1 MLVPVHIPV
10 GSMVDCDMIKGAFCH
25 GVVSK
30 GNIQLEAVVALAGQ
44 LPVQPLDQ
52 LFGLFCREVVAG
64 NEEFIAA
71 HPQGRITRPTRLS
84 SRSPYSWP

>member
-1 MLVPVHIPV
+1 
-10 GSMVDCDMIKGAFCH
+10 MVDCDIIKGAFCH

-30 GNIQLEAVVALAGQ
+30 GNIQLEAVIALAGQ

-52 LFGLFCREVVAG
+52 LFGLFCREVATLSG
-64 NEEFIAA
+64 GRFS
-71 HPQGRITRPTRLS
+71 RITRPTRLS

>member
-1 MLVPVHIPV
+1 
-10 GSMVDCDMIKGAFCH
+10 MVDCGIIKGAFCH

-30 GNIQLEAVVALAGQ
+30 GNIQLEAVVALASQ

-71 HPQGRITRPTRLS
+71 RITRPTRLS
-84 SRSPYSWP
+84 SRSPYSCP

>member
-1 MLVPVHIPV
+1 
-10 GSMVDCDMIKGAFCH
+10 MVDCGIIKGTFCH
-25 GVVSK
+25 SVVSK

-52 LFGLFCREVVAG
+52 LFGGRFS
-64 NEEFIAA
+64 
-71 HPQGRITRPTRLS
+71 RITRPTRLS

>member
-1 MLVPVHIPV
+1 
-10 GSMVDCDMIKGAFCH
+10 MVDCDIIKGAFCH

-71 HPQGRITRPTRLS
+71 IRRATLPAAGFPG
-84 SRSPYSWP
+84 SPGPPA

>member
-1 MLVPVHIPV
+1 
-10 GSMVDCDMIKGAFCH
+10 MVDCDIIKGAFCH
-25 GVVSK
+25 SVVSK
-30 GNIQLEAVVALAGQ
+30 GNIQLEAVVALASQ

-71 HPQGRITRPTRLS
+71 HPQGHALGR
-84 SRSPYSWP
+84 

>member
-1 MLVPVHIPV
+1 
-10 GSMVDCDMIKGAFCH
+10 MVDCGIIKGAFCH
-25 GVVSK
+25 SVVSK

-52 LFGLFCREVVAG
+52 LFGLFCREVAAG
-64 NEEFIAA
+64 NEEFI
-71 HPQGRITRPTRLS
+71 GRFSRITRPTRLS